1 MGWQTVGSLL
11 IVMIGFGAVALWVL
25 DMVYGKE

>member
-1 MGWQTVGSLL
+1 
-11 IVMIGFGAVALWVL
+11 MIGFGAVALWVL